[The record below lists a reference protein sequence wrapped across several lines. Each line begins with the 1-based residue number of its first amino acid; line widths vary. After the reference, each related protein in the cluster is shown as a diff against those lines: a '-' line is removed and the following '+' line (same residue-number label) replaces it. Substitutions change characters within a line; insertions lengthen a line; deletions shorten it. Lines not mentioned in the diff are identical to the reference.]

1 MRNLNL
7 MQNLFIAM
15 IFVYT
20 FFGYSINTGG
30 PDQLRGL
37 EARAQI
43 IGSDEFKV
51 LAQTSENPCGEH
63 GIWSGEVCLCDY
75 RFQGSDCDQCVKGY
89 TGLNCNRCDSDVGF
103 EPIALKTLTCLP
115 AGPRTTT
122 VASKGLALLDGAKLP
137 STEVN

>member
-1 MRNLNL
+1 MRSLNL

-15 IFVYT
+15 LFVYT
-20 FFGYSINTGG
+20 FFGVSVRYGG
-30 PDQLRGL
+30 PEQLKGL

-75 RFQGSDCDQCVKGY
+75 RFQGSDCDQCVMGY

-103 EPIALKTLTCLP
+103 EPIQQKTLTCLP

-122 VASKGLALLDGAKLP
+122 VASKSLALLDDVGP
-137 STEVN
+137 SSTEVN